1 MNCLDDLNTE
11 LRVLQSHLDNLI
23 DCARQNDIKLHRF
36 QTLEMTM
43 LSLNSLR
50 ELIEQTLKDTRGV
63 FELDHVSLA
72 LVDDK
77 KELRKFLEED
87 GLSPE
92 QQTDLVLLDS
102 PAALERSFGKLMR
115 PYLGP
120 FRHEHCAAL
129 FKHLPSPPNASF
141 ALLPLF
147 RRGRLLG
154 SLNLASES
162 VSRFGEGM
170 ATDFLDRLS
179 AVLSVCLENT
189 LNFEL
194 LRRTSLIDTLTGV
207 NNRRFFD
214 QRIDEEIN
222 RVLRGG
228 SCLSCLFLDIDHF
241 KRINDTFGHQTGDL
255 VLAEVARG
263 IRTLLR
269 NNDVLARYG
278 GEEFIALLE
287 VSSEEKGLEVAERIR
302 MRIEQ
307 TELTARDGRRIPVHL
322 SIGVATMEP
331 AQWSGDE
338 KVYAAKLIELADQ
351 ALYLAK
357 GGGRNRVV
365 SAGILRP
372 ELRKSAAG
380 GR

>member
-1 MNCLDDLNTE
+1 MDELNTE

-23 DCARQNDIKLHRF
+23 DCVRQNDIKLHRF

-50 ELIEQTLKDTRGV
+50 ELIEQTLQDTRQV

-87 GLSPE
+87 GLPPDQLAE
-92 QQTDLVLLDS
+92 LVLLES
-102 PAALERSFGKLMR
+102 ASALEKSFGRLMR

-120 FRHEHCAAL
+120 FRREHCGSL
-129 FKHLPSPPNASF
+129 FKRLPTHPDASF
-141 ALLPLF
+141 ALLPLY

-154 SLNLASES
+154 SLNLASENPA
-162 VSRFGEGM
+162 RFGVSM

-194 LRRTSLIDTLTGV
+194 LRRTSLIDPLTGV

-214 QRIDEEIN
+214 QRIGEEIN

-228 SCLSCLFLDIDHF
+228 SCLACLFLDIDHF

-255 VLAEVARG
+255 VLGEVARG
-263 IRTLLR
+263 IRSLLR

-287 VSSEEKGLEVAERIR
+287 VSSEDKAMEVAERIR
-302 MRIEQ
+302 LHVERAD
-307 TELTARDGRRIPVHL
+307 LTSRDGRRIPVHL

-331 AQWSGDE
+331 SQWAGDE
-338 KVYAAKLIELADQ
+338 KTYAAKLIDLADR

-357 GGGRNRVV
+357 GRGRNRVV
-365 SAGILRP
+365 SAGLLRP
-372 ELRKSAAG
+372 EPRKTAAG
-380 GR
+380 TR